1 LFERYLKGSHKKI
14 NIIVTNVT
22 NAISAKPDIVRTLIN
37 HLVKVNKN
45 ITFKINLIVAEKK
58 LKISLFSVPNILF

>member
-1 LFERYLKGSHKKI
+1 
-14 NIIVTNVT
+14 VT
-22 NAISAKPDIVRTLIN
+22 NAISAKPDIVRILIN

>member
-1 LFERYLKGSHKKI
+1 LFVRYLKGSHKKI

-22 NAISAKPDIVRTLIN
+22 NAISAKPDIVRIMIN

-58 LKISLFSVPNILF
+58 LKISLYSLPNILF

>member
-1 LFERYLKGSHKKI
+1 LFVRYLKGSHKKI

-22 NAISAKPDIVRTLIN
+22 NAISAKPDIVRILIS

-45 ITFKINLIVAEKK
+45 ITFKINLIVAKKK

>member
-1 LFERYLKGSHKKI
+1 LFVRYLLGSTKKI
-14 NIIVTNVT
+14 NIIITNVIII
-22 NAISAKPDIVRTLIN
+22 ISANPDIVRITITPP
-37 HLVKVNKN
+37 VKVNKN